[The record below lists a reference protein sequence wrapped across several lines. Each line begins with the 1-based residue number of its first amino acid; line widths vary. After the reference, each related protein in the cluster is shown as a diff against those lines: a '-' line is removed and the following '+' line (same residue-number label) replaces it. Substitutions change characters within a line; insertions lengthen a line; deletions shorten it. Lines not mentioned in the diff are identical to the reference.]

1 MTARPASAAPR
12 PGSADAPATRHAGG
26 GVPRHVDDSD
36 PGRPAPRH
44 VAIIMDGN
52 GRWAKAR
59 GLPRAAGHKAGAEAA
74 RKVLRAAGEAGVQC
88 LTLYAFSS
96 ENWRRPE
103 AEINDLM
110 GLLRFY
116 IGSELNALHREG
128 IRLRILGD
136 HKAFQPD
143 VARMVDEAVAR
154 TAGNDRMTLAIA
166 LNYGARTELVGA
178 ARDLARR
185 AAAGE
190 IAPDEID
197 EAAIDASLDT
207 AGLPALDLLIR
218 TSGEYRLSNFLL
230 WQAAYAELL
239 FVDTLWPDFDGD
251 ALRAA
256 LGDFA
261 ARERR
266 YGGL

>member
-1 MTARPASAAPR
+1 VTFRPASAEPR
-12 PGSADAPATRHAGG
+12 PEFAGP
-26 GVPRHVDDSD
+26 GV
-36 PGRPAPRH
+36 PRH

-74 RKVLRAAGEAGVQC
+74 RKVLRAAGEAGVEC

-103 AEINDLM
+103 TEINDLM

-116 IGSELNALHREG
+116 IQSELDSLHREG
-128 IRLRILGD
+128 VRLKIIGD
-136 HKAFQPD
+136 HTAFKPD
-143 VARMVDEAVAR
+143 VAKMIDNAVSK
-154 TAGNDRMTLAIA
+154 TASNTRMTLVIA
-166 LNYGARTELVGA
+166 LNYGARAEIVKAIRKLATQGVDMREVDEDRIDGA
-178 ARDLARR
+178 
-185 AAAGE
+185 
-190 IAPDEID
+190 
-197 EAAIDASLDT
+197 LDT
-207 AGLPALDLLIR
+207 ADIPPLDLLIR
-218 TSGEYRLSNFLL
+218 TSGEQRLSNFLL

-251 ALRAA
+251 ALRSA
-256 LGDFA
+256 FA
-261 ARERR
+261 QFGTRERR